1 MPLLALIPLLVEL
14 CTTDR
19 SRRHDRR
26 LLPRRRL
33 DASDGHARQERV
45 SSLAPELTKGPELDL
60 VVLVRPEVWGEGV
73 RGAVDR
79 YVAMTRATSEL
90 VILG

>member
-1 MPLLALIPLLVEL
+1 MPQLAQVALLVEL

-19 SRRHDRR
+19 SRRRDRR

-33 DASDGHARQERV
+33 DASDGQARQERV
-45 SSLAPELTKGPELDL
+45 STLAPELTKGLEFDL